1 MQGLVK
7 KEMGAVITQDQQV
20 YYFHSDVNTEGCNH
34 NDWVEFTVDE
44 NRKAHIELDVKEE
57 QITEELLLEEEE

>member
-20 YYFHSDVNTEGCNH
+20 YYLHPSTNITDRTH
-34 NDWVEFTVDE
+34 NEWVEFDVDE
-44 NRKAHIELDVKEE
+44 DKKAHIKIDVKEE
-57 QITEELLLEEEE
+57 QITEELLLDEEE